1 MKKLLIL
8 FIILSLTIACSKD
21 DNNSNNNPTT
31 TSGLSVK
38 INGVL
43 WEGSILGNMLDESSE
58 QFVVN
63 SLNQKSNEV
72 FGFTMDYYDG
82 PGAYP
87 KSKDNLAFVTYARID
102 KNIFLN
108 VSGTAFV
115 VNVTNVETVA
125 GVKKVHGNF
134 SGTLKSVAGEVLQF
148 TEGKF

>member
-1 MKKLLIL
+1 MEEYEIGEKY
-8 FIILSLTIACSKD
+8 FE
-21 DNNSNNNPTT
+21 
-31 TSGLSVK
+31 SGSPARSVL
-38 INGVL
+38 V
-43 WEGSILGNMLDESSE
+43 D
-58 QFVVN
+58 F
-63 SLNQKSNEV
+63 
-72 FGFTMDYYDG
+72 
-82 PGAYP
+82 
-87 KSKDNLAFVTYARID
+87 YARID

>member
-1 MKKLLIL
+1 
-8 FIILSLTIACSKD
+8 
-21 DNNSNNNPTT
+21 
-31 TSGLSVK
+31 
-38 INGVL
+38 
-43 WEGSILGNMLDESSE
+43 MLDESSE

-87 KSKDNLAFVTYARID
+87 KAKDNLAFVSYARID